1 MELIELFLAF
11 LQVGALSFGGGY
23 AAIPLISRQAIE
35 TYGWMTV
42 EDFSDLV
49 TIAEMTPGPIAINAA
64 TFIGMRVSGIPG
76 ALIATLGV
84 ILPSCII
91 VSLLAYLY
99 YRFRKLTLIQ
109 GMLKSLRPAV
119 VSMILAAG
127 LTILIPT
134 FFGNVTSLGNLLEN
148 TNYRAVLL
156 FSAALLLLRKFRFN
170 PIVVMLITGGA
181 ELAARLILKYLT

>member
-11 LQVGALSFGGGY
+11 LQIGALSFGGGY

>member
-23 AAIPLISRQAIE
+23 AAIPLISRQAID

-64 TFIGMRVSGIPG
+64 TFVGMRVSGVPG

-134 FFGNVTSLGNLLEN
+134 LFGNVGNVSELLTN
-148 TNYRAVLL
+148 TNYRAVML
-156 FSAALLLLRKFRFN
+156 FAAALILLRKFKFN

-181 ELAARLILKYLT
+181 ELAARLFLRLF

>member
-23 AAIPLISRQAIE
+23 AAIPLISRQAID

>member
-64 TFIGMRVSGIPG
+64 TFVGMRVSGIPG

>member
-23 AAIPLISRQAIE
+23 AAIPLISRQAID
-35 TYGWMTV
+35 TYGWLTV

-64 TFIGMRVSGIPG
+64 TFVGMRVSGIPG